1 VLSGLHGEMS
11 THVSPSAARFEIAWI
26 PTSIFSVL
34 MAFSG
39 VMYVAHASFAVQ
51 AFHELGYPPY
61 FMTMLGLAKLFGVL
75 ALVVPRFPTLR
86 EWAYAGFT
94 FDLVAAAI
102 SHAATDGALKAI
114 PPLVALASLGASYFL
129 RRRSEASS

>member
-1 VLSGLHGEMS
+1 MGKMM
-11 THVSPSAARFEIAWI
+11 TTRVSPAPGARFELAWI
-26 PTSIFSVL
+26 PTGIFSVL
-34 MAFSG
+34 MTFSG
-39 VMYVAHASFAVQ
+39 VMYVAHAKFAVE

-61 FMTMLGLAKLFGVL
+61 FMTMLGLAKLGGVA

-102 SHAATDGALKAI
+102 SHAASDGALKAI
-114 PPLVALASLGASYFL
+114 PPLVALASLFASYFL
-129 RRRSEASS
+129 RRRASTAEAS

>member
-1 VLSGLHGEMS
+1 MS
-11 THVSPSAARFEIAWI
+11 TRASPAVVRFELAWI
-26 PTSIFSVL
+26 PTGIFSAL

-39 VMYVAHASFAVQ
+39 VMYLAHAKFAVA

-61 FMTMLGLAKLFGVL
+61 FLGMLGLAKLLGVA

-94 FDLVAAAI
+94 FDLVAASI
-102 SHAATDGALKAI
+102 SHAARGSPLESI
-114 PPLVALASLGASYFL
+114 PPLVALAGMFASYFL
-129 RRRSEASS
+129 RRCAASEAS